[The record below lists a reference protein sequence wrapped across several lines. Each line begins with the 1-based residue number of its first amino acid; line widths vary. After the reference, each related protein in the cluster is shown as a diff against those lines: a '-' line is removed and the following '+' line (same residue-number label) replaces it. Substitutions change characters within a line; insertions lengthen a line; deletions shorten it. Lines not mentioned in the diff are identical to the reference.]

1 MRLSGYNPYVAYFLG
16 IDGGATKTHVI
27 LSDRTGG
34 LVAEAKDGPSNYHLV
49 GSGQAGNNIAAA
61 ISRALAESTVDPAD
75 VQSACAGMAGFD
87 GPSDM
92 ENVQQLLKSVLAG
105 CGFLCPWRSVNDSVV
120 AWAGAFLGGPGA
132 LIAAGSRA
140 VAFAVGCNGISARA
154 DGLGHWLG
162 DAGSGFNIGRAG
174 LRAAVAALDGRGPA
188 TCLADSFLAVAG
200 HSAQDW
206 VDWIADLD
214 TSIAHAHFQLRS
226 FAPFVTRAA
235 DAGDSV
241 ALSILEN
248 AGAELAATAV
258 SVLRKVKHLTAP
270 RVATAGTVLEESRQL
285 RRAFQSEL
293 SALLPGCQFVPAR
306 AAPAYGAS
314 LLARKPALLPK
325 DTLQAHGQ
333 PLPG

>member
-1 MRLSGYNPYVAYFLG
+1 MRLSGYNPYVVYFLG
-16 IDGGATKTHVI
+16 IDGGATKTHVV

-34 LVAEAKDGPSNYHLV
+34 LVAEAKDGPSNYHIV
-49 GSGQAGNNIAAA
+49 GAGQAGRNIAAA
-61 ISRALAESTVDPAD
+61 ISQALAESTVDPAD

-92 ENVQQLLKSVLAG
+92 ENVQQLLKSVLEG
-105 CGFLCPWRSVNDSVV
+105 CGFICPWHSVNDSVV

-132 LIAAGSRA
+132 LIAAGSGA

-188 TCLADSFLAVAG
+188 TCLADSFLAIAGRLRQEWVA
-200 HSAQDW
+200 
-206 VDWIADLD
+206 WIADLD
-214 TSIAHAHFQLRS
+214 TSISHAHFQLRS
-226 FAPFVTRAA
+226 FAPFVTQGAGC
-235 DAGDSV
+235 GDSV
-241 ALSILEN
+241 ALSILDD
-248 AGAELAATAV
+248 AGAALAATAASAV
-258 SVLRKVKHLTAP
+258 RKAGHFSTP
-270 RVATAGTVLEESRQL
+270 RVAITGSVLEESLHL

-293 SALLPGCQFVPAR
+293 TAQLPGCQIVPVCAS
-306 AAPAYGAS
+306 PAYGAS

-325 DTLQAHGQ
+325 DTLQAHGHP
-333 PLPG
+333 PLG

>member
-16 IDGGATKTHVI
+16 IDGGATKTHVV

-75 VQSACAGMAGFD
+75 VQSASAGMAGLD

-92 ENVQQLLKSVLAG
+92 ENVQQLLKSVLEG
-105 CGFLCPWRSVNDSVV
+105 CGFSCPWRSVNDSVV

-132 LIAAGSRA
+132 LIAAGSGA

-188 TCLADSFLAVAG
+188 TCLTDSFLAIAGRLRQEWVA
-200 HSAQDW
+200 
-206 VDWIADLD
+206 WIADLD
-214 TSIAHAHFQLRS
+214 TTISHAHFQLRS
-226 FAPFVTRAA
+226 FAPFVTQAA
-235 DAGDSV
+235 EGGDSV
-241 ALSILEN
+241 ALSILDN
-248 AGAELAATAV
+248 AGAALAATVA
-258 SVLRKVKHLTAP
+258 SAIRRAGHFSAP
-270 RVATAGTVLEESRQL
+270 RVAMTGSVLEESLHL

-293 SALLPGCQFVPAR
+293 TAQLPGCHFVPVR
-306 AAPAYGAS
+306 ASPAYGAS

-333 PLPG
+333 PHPG

>member
-1 MRLSGYNPYVAYFLG
+1 MVYFLG
-16 IDGGATKTHVI
+16 IDGGATKTHVV
-27 LSDRTGG
+27 LSDRTGD
-34 LVAEAKDGPSNYHLV
+34 LVAEGKDGPSNYHLV
-49 GSGQAGNNIAAA
+49 DVGEASNNIAAA
-61 ISRALAESTVDPAD
+61 ITRALADSNIDPVE
-75 VQSACAGMAGFD
+75 VQSTCAGMAGFD
-87 GPSDM
+87 GLSDM
-92 ENVQQLLKSVLAG
+92 ENVRQSLESALVG
-105 CGFLCPWRSVNDSVV
+105 CGLMCPWYSVNDSVV

-132 LIAAGSRA
+132 LIAAGSGA
-140 VAFAVGCNGISARA
+140 VGFAVGRNRNSART

-188 TCLADSFLAVAG
+188 TCLADSFLAVVG

-306 AAPAYGAS
+306 AAPAIGAS
-314 LLARKPALLPK
+314 LLARKPALLPN

-333 PLPG
+333 PSPG